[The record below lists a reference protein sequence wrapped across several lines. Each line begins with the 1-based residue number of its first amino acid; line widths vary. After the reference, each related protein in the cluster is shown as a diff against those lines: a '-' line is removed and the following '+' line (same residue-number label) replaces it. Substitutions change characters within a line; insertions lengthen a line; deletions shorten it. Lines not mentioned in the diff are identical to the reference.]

1 MLCREEPNLVVKP
14 PKAKPVRVSSK
25 TRLRRTFIGPISDR
39 ADYTMDTSLPSGL
52 AVDIST
58 TSLQDSLTELSPKQ
72 RAKSNSLPRLP
83 SDAAASYSPEPQEVL
98 DRCEEDEAT
107 PTPGDPVTCNST
119 NVTPVVSN
127 KPSPDLEESIR
138 EDICYR
144 HSEYS
149 DQKKEGQSEAP
160 PKQHNPSIKP
170 PIPVRPQQKESSS
183 YFGIYHKKKTVET
196 ESSSTNS
203 SASNLQKFD
212 VEQILPNKIE
222 SKKRQS
228 YENVSLNNSGANS
241 NRHVR
246 RRVDL
251 TRSLNHSTDE
261 ELEDL
266 SVLND
271 TSESVFSLSPSFGR
285 YRGSAE
291 PGSMD
296 TSALSQLSISPQE
309 LKKNPSPI
317 TNPPV
322 LLKNESDPYKHPKTL
337 NSSSVHNSPYEMSG
351 TSPMDCSPI
360 DKLVRSPSHPANGGT
375 SRVYTKG
382 FSPSKGVKL
391 TAKKSPTHNKPVPP
405 ADLNI
410 GPKDAITV
418 VGMSPSSIY
427 SSPKHSILPASPTRS
442 KAPPL
447 KDIKQ
452 SLDTVQLE
460 EGCDEP
466 LSHPGKSLT
475 DALCYCENESW

>member
-1 MLCREEPNLVVKP
+1 MKP
-14 PKAKPVRVSSK
+14 PKPKPVRVSSK

-39 ADYTMDTSLPSGL
+39 ADYTMDTSLPSSL

-58 TSLQDSLTELSPKQ
+58 TSLQDSLTDLFPKQ
-72 RAKSNSLPRLP
+72 KDKSHSLPRLP
-83 SDAAASYSPEPQEVL
+83 SDVTASYSPEPQEVL

-107 PTPGDPVTCNST
+107 PTPGDPITCNSN

-127 KPSPDLEESIR
+127 KPSPDLEENIR
-138 EDICYR
+138 EEICYK
-144 HSEYS
+144 HGEYS
-149 DQKKEGQSEAP
+149 DNKKEIQSEAP
-160 PKQHNPSIKP
+160 LKQHNPSIKP
-170 PIPVRPQQKESSS
+170 PIPVRPQQKDSSS
-183 YFGIYHKKKTVET
+183 YFGIYHKKKTIET
-196 ESSSTNS
+196 ESTSTNS

-228 YENVSLNNSGANS
+228 YENVSLNNNGTNS
-241 NRHVR
+241 NRPVR

-251 TRSLNHSTDE
+251 SRSLNHSADD

-285 YRGSAE
+285 YRASAE
-291 PGSMD
+291 SGSMD

-309 LKKNPSPI
+309 LKKNSSPI
-317 TNPPV
+317 TTPPV
-322 LLKNESDPYKHPKTL
+322 KNELDPYKHSKTL
-337 NSSSVHNSPYEMSG
+337 NNNTSVHNSPYEMSG

-360 DKLVRSPSHPANGGT
+360 DKLVRSPSHPASGGGT

-405 ADLNI
+405 SDLNI
-410 GPKDAITV
+410 GPKDTFGI
-418 VGMSPSSIY
+418 VGVSPSAIY

-447 KDIKQ
+447 KDIKP

-460 EGCDEP
+460 EGCDDP
-466 LSHPGKSLT
+466 LPRPGESLVN
-475 DALCYCENESW
+475 ALSYLEDESW